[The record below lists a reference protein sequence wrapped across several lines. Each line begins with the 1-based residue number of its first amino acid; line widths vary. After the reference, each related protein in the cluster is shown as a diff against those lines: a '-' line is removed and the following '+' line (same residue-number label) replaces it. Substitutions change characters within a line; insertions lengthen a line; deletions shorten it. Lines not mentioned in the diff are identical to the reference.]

1 MIFYKSKNCLA
12 VFRQGN
18 SSSAVDVFQ
27 LGLVLAEM
35 FTGENPLISGDIKSP
50 VLLKRIGEITD
61 AGKHGGL
68 VFNSIREM
76 LNKDYSKRPH
86 PNKTLDHFLQIYEDI
101 TKQKK

>member
-1 MIFYKSKNCLA
+1 MKNKLKSYTCRICLQEDD
-12 VFRQGN
+12 FI
-18 SSSAVDVFQ
+18 
-27 LGLVLAEM
+27 
-35 FTGENPLISGDIKSP
+35 GENPLISGDIKSP

-101 TKQKK
+101 TKHKK